1 MAKQLDILAL
11 EPFYGGIRRA
21 MLETVI
27 RCSRHRWTLLKLPP
41 RRMERRLTA
50 AALWF
55 AEQLSRHWVGRV
67 DVLFT
72 SEAMNLSDLF
82 RRMPMLGRKPSVVYF
97 HANQLPHPSA
107 TADGPWDLVNLGTA
121 ASANELWFNSRFHL
135 NDFLIRAKALIARHP
150 ELAGRN
156 PVPDIANKSRLIPP
170 PVETRWGEASSASA
184 PIERCERTIFLN
196 TRDADLPTL
205 NQALGDLKR
214 MQEEYSLVTVGPV
227 DSLSPDL
234 PRRTVGEMDDL
245 AQLKALQ
252 EAGTY
257 LSASPGIPCDHHLVR
272 ALAGGCFPVLPED
285 GVYPELIPPHLHRA
299 CLYDGTPE
307 SLLAHLL
314 DAWQFRPP
322 DGTEEALRHITR
334 QFDPLSTCRLID
346 ERLEELV
353 SSKPQFA

>member
-1 MAKQLDILAL
+1 MARQLDILAL

-107 TADGPWDLVNLGTA
+107 TTDGPWDLVNLGTA
-121 ASANELWFNSRFHL
+121 SSANELWFNSRFHL
-135 NDFLIRAKALIARHP
+135 NDFLGRAKALIARHP
-150 ELAGRN
+150 ELSGRN
-156 PVPDIANKSRLIPP
+156 PVPDIANKARLIPP
-170 PVETRWGEASSASA
+170 PVETRLSETSDTVV
-184 PIERCERTIFLN
+184 PVERKPRTIFLN
-196 TRDADLPTL
+196 TRDADLGML
-205 NQALGDLKR
+205 NQALGDLAA
-214 MQEEYSLVTVGPV
+214 MEEEYALITVGPV
-227 DSLSPDL
+227 DSLSADL

-245 AQLKALQ
+245 AQLRVFQ

-257 LSASPGIPCDHHLVR
+257 LSAQPGTPCDYHLVR
-272 ALAGGCFPVLPED
+272 ALAGGVFPVVPEG

-299 CLYDGTPE
+299 CLYDGTAE

-314 DAWQFRPP
+314 DAWQFRHP
-322 DGTEEALRHITR
+322 DGAEEELRRIAR
-334 QFDPLSTCRLID
+334 QFDPLATCRLID

-353 SSKPQFA
+353 SAKPQFA